1 MKGAAI
7 LIFVL
12 IGMLLH
18 SQEEFTNQTDNQGR
32 KIGKWVGKHDDGS
45 LRYEGQFRNDR
56 PFGEFRYFYPSGKV
70 RAINQFSMNGR
81 VAHNRTFFEKGQ
93 LMAKGK
99 YVAQKK
105 DSTWRFYSEVDGA
118 LISEDDYQDDL
129 LHGKVRNYYPE
140 TGILAE
146 LMHYN
151 EGQREGVWEKYFPDG
166 SLMTKGTY
174 KNDLLN
180 GKLIIFHPSGKVQ
193 ISGSYEN
200 GVRTG
205 TWFTYDQDG
214 KLIEEETYD

>member
-1 MKGAAI
+1 
-7 LIFVL
+7 
-12 IGMLLH
+12 
-18 SQEEFTNQTDNQGR
+18 
-32 KIGKWVGKHDDGS
+32 
-45 LRYEGQFRNDR
+45 
-56 PFGEFRYFYPSGKV
+56 
-70 RAINQFSMNGR
+70 
-81 VAHNRTFFEKGQ
+81 
-93 LMAKGK
+93 MAKGK

-174 KNDLLN
+174 RNDLLN